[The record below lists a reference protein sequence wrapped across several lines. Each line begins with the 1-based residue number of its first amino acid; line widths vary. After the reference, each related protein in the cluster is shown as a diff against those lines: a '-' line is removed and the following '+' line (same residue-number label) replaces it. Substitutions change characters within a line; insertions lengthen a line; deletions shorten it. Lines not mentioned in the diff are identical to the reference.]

1 MIRKL
6 IVGFVGVGFGL
17 VAFVGMERPAA
28 SDTPDDIVYFVGD
41 QGGSCYLI
49 LNRGGQAGM
58 KNGDRREVVGNI
70 TVEVVETYTWRAKA
84 RVANAKCADVLAHYK
99 EATQPKKAPTASEIA
114 AKAAAE
120 LAKKC
125 DAEKDRIAST
135 PDPNDKS
142 RFKFSVY
149 KAGATKPNKCT
160 GETTIKVD
168 GKDCGTR
175 YCTAAVP
182 PRSR

>member
-1 MIRKL
+1 MNRKL
-6 IVGFVGVGFGL
+6 IVGVVTGACGL
-17 VAFVGMERPAA
+17 VAFVGAERPAA
-28 SDTPDDIVYFVGD
+28 SETPDDIVSWVGD
-41 QGGSCYLI
+41 KEGDCYVI
-49 LNRGGQAGM
+49 LNRGRNAQIEA
-58 KNGDRREVVGNI
+58 GDRREVVGNI
-70 TVEVVETYTWRAKA
+70 TAEVVEPYPVRSKA

-99 EATQPKKAPTASEIA
+99 EATQPKKAPTASEVA

-135 PDPNDKS
+135 PDPKDKS

-149 KAGATKPNKCT
+149 KAGASKPNKCT
-160 GETTIKVD
+160 GETAIKVD

-175 YCTAAVP
+175 YCTAPVP